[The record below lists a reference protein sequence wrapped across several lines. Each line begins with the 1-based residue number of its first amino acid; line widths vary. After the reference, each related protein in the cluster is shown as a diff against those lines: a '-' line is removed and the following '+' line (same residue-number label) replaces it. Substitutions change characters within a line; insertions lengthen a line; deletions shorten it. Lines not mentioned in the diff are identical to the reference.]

1 MKQVGNH
8 INTQIEYR
16 VGIVYGKLRNK
27 LRDQVYYKIHDKIFQ
42 QVYLEVKRN
51 IL

>member
-8 INTQIEYR
+8 INTQIEYH
-16 VGIVYGKLRNK
+16 VGIVYGKLR
-27 LRDQVYYKIHDKIFQ
+27 DEVYHKVHDKIFQ